1 MAAERA
7 RHAKYGAEFVIKH
20 LLKNKSLM
28 QSVSGLSL
36 MAFLSAGSAFGQTAQ
51 SSTSATTPTASTE
64 IIIVTARRIEENLQD
79 VPVTIRAFTAADIA
93 RENIRDLND
102 VARLSAGLTYDL
114 GGFPNDTRPAVR
126 GMQSERGRPSVAILL
141 DGQDL
146 SGENL
151 SIAGGTSGIATDLI
165 DLERIEVV
173 KGPQSTLFG
182 RNAFAGAIKY
192 VSKRPSFT
200 PETNFGLDFATG
212 GQIATTGSYTGPVIA
227 DKLAIRV
234 NAAFRETD
242 GFWTNPVNGGR
253 LGAQSSRGGS
263 VAFLFTPTPDLDF
276 LARYHVSDMDN
287 SDYPTAYVPSNA
299 RRPVPGGTFTAGPPG
314 TPPSQCPTSLT
325 GLPASVVTA
334 CTRGA
339 LIGEV
344 RATIADVQMGFNEQ
358 TGAPPSGLAMNQD
371 IGQFNARWRSSF
383 GTFNYNFGYLKN
395 ESFIEQDG
403 DFTSFAAAPGLVLSL
418 SALNQLD
425 YTNEHQD
432 HDFYW
437 NHEVGPF
444 QILLGGQI
452 FHEDSVLLN
461 DSKFWLRSPS
471 SPLAG
476 APFFLSNRQ
485 VTTGFPA
492 RITRETEYNAVFA
505 SLKWAIT
512 NRLNINLE
520 ARHNS
525 EDITY
530 TIPGFRLQ
538 DTTLSLLRPQCITG
552 LAQGAVFQGVFG
564 PTVPPPG
571 VVVACPRTAT
581 LSYEETTPRLTMD
594 FKFSDDVL
602 LYASAARGY
611 KPGGF
616 NTNEVNELLGQ
627 GYLPEFVNAYEIGIK
642 SQWIDNRLTLN
653 ADIYFNDYTDQQI
666 GVQRNV
672 AGAAGAIVA
681 TAGIINAGAVESKG
695 FELDS
700 NFQATPNLN
709 FNLSYAYTDATFKE
723 YVGGPRPGSVAAD
736 FAACGVPN
744 GQTSSDQTRADAG
757 NLCADFS
764 GKDVAKSPK
773 HALNAT
779 AYYEAPLGNSDN
791 TWFVELSAQYRSKRF
806 TDESNLAFMPAYTN
820 VEMLAG
826 LEFDRV
832 TLTAYVHNLTDDDT
846 IRISQRNIDAGRPE
860 GFAPGRAY
868 TAYLPTPRVIGVR
881 MALKV
886 R

>member
-1 MAAERA
+1 VCGVAETATHGAAN
-7 RHAKYGAEFVIKH
+7 VIKTTINYKPF
-20 LLKNKSLM
+20 LS
-28 QSVSGLSL
+28 SVSMGALSL
-36 MAFLSAGSAFGQTAQ
+36 LLSGGTAFCQTAQ
-51 SSTSATTPTASTE
+51 SPQSSPSAQSDPE
-64 IIIVTARRIEENLQD
+64 VIIVTARRIEENLQA
-79 VPVTIRAFTAADIA
+79 VPVTIRAFTAQDIS
-93 RENIRDLND
+93 RENINDLND

-151 SIAGGTSGIATDLI
+151 SIAGGTSGIAADLI

-200 PETNFGLDFATG
+200 PETNFSLDFATG
-212 GQIATTGSYTGPVIA
+212 GQIITTASFTGPLMA
-227 DKLAIRV
+227 EKLAVRI
-234 NAAFRETD
+234 NGAFRETD
-242 GFWTNPVNGGR
+242 GFYTNPVNGGP
-253 LGAQSSRGGS
+253 LGAQSSRGGTI
-263 VAFLFTPTPDLDF
+263 ALLFTPTPDWDF
-276 LARYHVSDMDN
+276 LARYQISDMDN
-287 SDYPTAYVPSNA
+287 SDYPTAYIPSNT

-314 TPPSQCPTSLT
+314 TPPSQCPLSLAGLSASIVTS
-325 GLPASVVTA
+325 

-339 LIGEV
+339 LVGEV
-344 RATIADVQMGFNEQ
+344 RATISDVQMGFNEQ
-358 TGAPPSGLAMNQD
+358 TGAPPQGLDMSQN
-371 IGQFNARWRSSF
+371 IGQLNARWRSGF

-395 ESFIEQDG
+395 DSFIEQDG
-403 DFTSFAAAPGLVLSL
+403 DFTSFPAAPGLILSL

-437 NHEVGPF
+437 NHEIGPL

-452 FHEDSVLLN
+452 FHEDSVLMN
-461 DSKFWLRSPS
+461 DSKFWLRSRT

-476 APFFLSNRQ
+476 PPFFLSNRQ
-485 VTTGFPA
+485 VSTGFPA
-492 RITRETEYNAVFA
+492 RISRETQYSAIFA
-505 SLKWAIT
+505 SVKWAIT
-512 NRLNINLE
+512 DRLNLSVE
-520 ARHNS
+520 ARYNS

-538 DTTLSLLRPQCITG
+538 DTSLSLLTPRCIAS
-552 LAQGAVFQGVFG
+552 LPQGAVFQGVFG
-564 PTVPPPG
+564 PNVPPPG
-571 VVVACPRTAT
+571 VVVACPRTET
-581 LSYEETTPRLTMD
+581 LSYEETTPRVTMD
-594 FKFSDDVL
+594 FQLAKDVL
-602 LYASAARGY
+602 IYASAAKGY

-627 GYLPEFVNAYEIGIK
+627 GYLPEFVNAYEVGIK
-642 SQWIDNRLTLN
+642 SQWLDRRLTLN

-666 GVQRNV
+666 GVQRNI
-672 AGAAGAIVA
+672 AGATGTIVA

-695 FELDS
+695 FELDAA
-700 NFQATPNLN
+700 FQVTPNLKL
-709 FNLSYAYTDATFKE
+709 NLGYAFTDASFKE
-723 YVGGPRPGSVAAD
+723 YIGGPRPGSVAAD
-736 FAACGVPN
+736 FTACGVPN

-757 NLCADFS
+757 NVCADFS

-773 HALNAT
+773 HAFNLVAL
-779 AYYEAPLGNSDN
+779 YRGQLGNSDN
-791 TWFVELSAQYRSKRF
+791 SWFVELSAQYRSKRF

-820 VEMLAG
+820 VEVLAG

-832 TLTAYVHNLTDDDT
+832 TLSAYVHNLTDDDT
-846 IRISQRNIDAGRPE
+846 IRMSQRNIDAGRPE

-868 TAYLPTPRVIGVR
+868 TAYLPDPRVIGVR
-881 MALKV
+881 LNLRV